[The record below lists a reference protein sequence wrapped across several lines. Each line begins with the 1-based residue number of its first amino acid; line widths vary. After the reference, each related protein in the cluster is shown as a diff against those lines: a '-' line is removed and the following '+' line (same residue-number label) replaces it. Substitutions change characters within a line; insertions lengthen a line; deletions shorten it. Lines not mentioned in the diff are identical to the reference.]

1 MEWEQE
7 SLKSSINLYL
17 RRKNVTKIGAKEI
30 KQQKMTAN
38 KLLKA
43 LEGYGLDNQ
52 PLTIGL
58 LKTILK
64 EMQSEDN
71 HQQLLDSIADLQD
84 NKFREV

>member
-1 MEWEQE
+1 
-7 SLKSSINLYL
+7 
-17 RRKNVTKIGAKEI
+17 
-30 KQQKMTAN
+30 MTAN